1 MNSTVEN
8 RRGRRGARRRNRG
21 NGNSIGERISREE
34 KRELLKQK
42 DMDRMWNDNNRFT
55 RWMGHKGF

>member
-1 MNSTVEN
+1 MNSPVEN
-8 RRGRRGARRRNRG
+8 RRGRRGSRRSNRG

-42 DMDRMWNDNNRFT
+42 DMDRMWTENNRFT
-55 RWMGHKGF
+55 RYIGHRGF